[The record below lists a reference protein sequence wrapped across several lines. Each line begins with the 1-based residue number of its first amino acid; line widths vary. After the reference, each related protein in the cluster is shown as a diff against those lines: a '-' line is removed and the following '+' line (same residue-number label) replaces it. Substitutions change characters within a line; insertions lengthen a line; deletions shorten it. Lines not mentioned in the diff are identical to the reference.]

1 MKTIKISGKKLHV
14 SAPQERSLRLLRS
27 RGFVTQRSEFWEGSR
42 RHLTLALE
50 IDAQFGVEE
59 LSREFSGNSKRVD
72 RWFSKNPRCRLAIVG
87 NPRRINSILRQIDGE
102 GSDDPH

>member
-42 RHLTLALE
+42 RHLMFALE
-50 IDAQFGVEE
+50 IESKFGVEE
-59 LSREFSGNSKRVD
+59 LSREFSNNPQRV
-72 RWFSKNPRCRLAIVG
+72 RKWFAKNPRCRLAVVG
-87 NPRRINSILRQIDGE
+87 NPRRVNAILRQLDGE
-102 GSDDPH
+102 GA